1 MNFEYLHYFLEV
13 VQCGSISK
21 AAQKLF
27 LERSN
32 LSTVISKLEK
42 EFGAPLF
49 IRSSKGVV
57 LSPQGEKIYDW
68 ANRVLMEQAELKEI
82 FSKEQEKTLSGKLS
96 VYIPASIS
104 GTSYFQFFNDFISTH
119 PLISTQIVEGN
130 TEDCFNNVSNTPY
143 SIGIIVTHAKNM
155 TQLKKFPDLRYIFL
169 KKVSLVAYVAKN
181 SALAQ
186 MHRTISLKTLENL
199 PCLIYTPQSVQTSP
213 IADFLG
219 SDYTFKRFS
228 NITNLS
234 LFQRILQTGKFF
246 SIGTD
251 ISKFS
256 PDMQNFTCIPI
267 RDKIPLTHGLL
278 VQKELLSDPLVSNFL
293 QSFYKVCNLPFPKEL
308 L

>member
-234 LFQRILQTGKFF
+234 LFQRILQTGNFF
-246 SIGTD
+246 HW
-251 ISKFS
+251 
-256 PDMQNFTCIPI
+256 N
-267 RDKIPLTHGLL
+267 
-278 VQKELLSDPLVSNFL
+278 
-293 QSFYKVCNLPFPKEL
+293 
-308 L
+308 